1 MTEFQDWQKSS
12 DIYALVI
19 RERFYFA
26 FIRED
31 KELLPFTD
39 REIIALFGS
48 SLVKSY
54 IDRSFIENVFK
65 EKGFIGKI
73 YFCRF

>member
-1 MTEFQDWQKSS
+1 MIEFQDWQKSS

-19 RERFYFA
+19 KERFYFT

-31 KELLPFTD
+31 KELLPFSD
-39 REIIALFGS
+39 REIIDLFGS
-48 SLVKSY
+48 SLVNSY
-54 IDRSFIENVFK
+54 LDRSFIERVFK
-65 EKGFIGKI
+65 EKGFTGRI